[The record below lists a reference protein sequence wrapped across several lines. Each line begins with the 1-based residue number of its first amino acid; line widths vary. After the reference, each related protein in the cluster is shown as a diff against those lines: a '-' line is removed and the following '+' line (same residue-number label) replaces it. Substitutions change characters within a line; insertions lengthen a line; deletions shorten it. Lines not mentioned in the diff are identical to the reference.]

1 MVKIGYC
8 SNYTLQGRLGSK
20 QADGTNP
27 DKSQGMTSK
36 PMSNAVTKDLTGDY
50 DLSGL
55 TLRDGRVV

>member
-8 SNYTLQGRLGSK
+8 SNHALQGRLGSK

-36 PMSNAVTKDLTGDY
+36 PTSRAATKGFTGDY
-50 DLSGL
+50 DLAGL
-55 TLRDGRVV
+55 TLRDGQVV